1 MSYPV
6 DAVGSPFRRM
16 MDTRT
21 TGYGYSRSSGG
32 GGGTPSSGF
41 RSQSW
46 SRASPGSNTMTSSS
60 YKRSVNMPV
69 SRAYSSAD
77 SVDYNSQTTSGML
90 MNGDYKRSNEK
101 EQLQGLNDRFVVYID
116 KVHYLETQNKQIEDE
131 IQALRQKQVSRSQLG
146 DLYDQ
151 ELQELRSMLEQIHH
165 DKTQI
170 QLDTDHVDEDIQR
183 LRDRFDEEARI
194 REETE
199 AIIRVLKKDT
209 SDSELAK
216 SELDKKVQSL
226 QDEIA
231 FIRNNHEEEVS
242 ELIAQIQQESQVTVE
257 RRDLQKTD
265 ITGALREIRCELEGH
280 SNQNLQQ
287 VENWFM
293 CRFSKLTEA
302 AEQNKD
308 AIKSA
313 RDEISDYRRQLQ
325 SKTVELESIRGTRDS
340 LERQLN
346 DIEDRH
352 NSDLSSLQETIHQLD
367 NELKSTKWEMAR
379 HLREYQDLLNVKM
392 ALDIEIAAYRKL
404 LEGEETHFSTY
415 PYRQAVTPTKISKSK
430 SDTPKL
436 KVHHKFVE
444 EIIEETRM
452 EDEEKSDIDE
462 DLAEIAQE
470 LSATLASGADEGEEE
485 EGEGEGEGEEAEGEG
500 EEGEGGEEEEVVA
513 ATEAKVSASAPA
525 KEEEEEDEDGKG
537 GDEEEEGE
545 GEGGEE
551 GEKEEEGEGEG
562 GDEGEKGDDAEGGD
576 EGEEGGEGEEEVEET
591 VLCSKAPESKASPD
605 KEKAGDKEG
614 SGGEEEA
621 AAEEEGGDQDEDAGS
636 DKASKSGEE
645 KEEKEDADK
654 GIKEDS
660 EKDEKKVKDEKADD
674 KSEEVVA
681 KTEAPKTE
689 AAKPEAKKEE
699 AAKPEASKPD
709 SPKSESPKV
718 GSPKSESPKLGSPKS
733 ESPKVGSPK
742 SESPKLGSPK
752 SESPKVG
759 SPKSESPKP
768 GSPKSESPKAG
779 SPKSESPKAGS
790 PKSESPKPGSPKSES
805 PRPEIPKSLSP
816 KPVSPKSVS
825 PKPSSP
831 KAESPKSESPKKDIA
846 KPEVPKAAEEKSE
859 KKSDSTDD
867 KNADKKD
874 VAMNGDVDKSSPEEK
889 EKKDE
894 GKEDDD
900 VLANGVDESP
910 VKEDGSQKVVIT
922 KTVETI
928 TTGEDGSK
936 HVTKSVTVTETV
948 KDEVEEVV
956 QEKLVTSKK
965 TEKHSTQSIKQVTE
979 AE

>member
-6 DAVGSPFRRM
+6 DTIGSPFRRS

-21 TGYGYSRSSGG
+21 TGYGYSRSS
-32 GGGTPSSGF
+32 GTPSSGF

-46 SRASPGSNTMTSSS
+46 SRASPGSTMTTS

-69 SRAYSSAD
+69 SRAYSSTVLSSAD
-77 SVDYNSQTTSGML
+77 SVDYTQTSIL
-90 MNGDYKRSNEK
+90 NGDYKRSNEK

-116 KVHYLETQNKQIEDE
+116 KVHYLEQQNKQIEAE

-151 ELQELRSMLEQIHH
+151 ELQELRSMLEQINH
-165 DKTQI
+165 DKAQI
-170 QLDTDHVDEDIQR
+170 QLDTDHIEEDIQR

-199 AIIRVLKKDT
+199 AIIRVLKKDG
-209 SDSELAK
+209 SDSELMK
-216 SELDKKVQSL
+216 SELEKKVQSL

-242 ELIAQIQQESQVTVE
+242 ELIAQIQASQVTVE
-257 RRDLQKTD
+257 RKDLQKAN
-265 ITGALREIRCELEGH
+265 ITEALREIRCELEGH

-287 VENWFM
+287 VEGWFM
-293 CRFSKLTEA
+293 CRYAKLTEA

-313 RDEISDYRRQLQ
+313 RDEIADYRRQLQ

-352 NSDLSSLQETIHQLD
+352 NSDLASLQETIHQLD

-404 LEGEETHFSTY
+404 LEGEETHFSTF
-415 PYRQAVTPTKISKSK
+415 PYRQAVTTTKISKPK
-430 SDTPKL
+430 SEATKL
-436 KVHHKFVE
+436 KVQHKFVE
-444 EIIEETRM
+444 EIIEETRV
-452 EDEEKSDIDE
+452 EDDKSDIDE
-462 DLAEIAQE
+462 ALAEIAQE
-470 LSATLASGADEGEEE
+470 LSATLGDGGEEAEEEEGEAEEAGEGGEEEGEAE
-485 EGEGEGEGEEAEGEG
+485 EGEGEGEA
-500 EEGEGGEEEEVVA
+500 EEEEVVA

-525 KEEEEEDEDGKG
+525 KEGEEEEEEEEDGKG
-537 GDEEEEGE
+537 GDEEGEGE

-551 GEKEEEGEGEG
+551 AEKEEEGEG
-562 GDEGEKGDDAEGGD
+562 GDDAEGGD
-576 EGEEGGEGEEEVEET
+576 EGEGEEGAEEEEEVEET

-621 AAEEEGGDQDEDAGS
+621 AAEEGGDQDEDAGS
-636 DKASKSGEE
+636 DKASKSGDE
-645 KEEKEDADK
+645 KDEKDEIEDADK
-654 GIKEDS
+654 GKKDDS
-660 EKDEKKVKDEKADD
+660 EKDEKKVKEEKADD
-674 KSEEVVA
+674 KSEEDIA

-689 AAKPEAKKEE
+689 AAKPEPKKEE
-699 AAKPEASKPD
+699 AAKTEVSKPD
-709 SPKSESPKV
+709 SPKP
-718 GSPKSESPKLGSPKS
+718 
-733 ESPKVGSPK
+733 
-742 SESPKLGSPK
+742 
-752 SESPKVG
+752 
-759 SPKSESPKP
+759 ESPKP
-768 GSPKSESPKAG
+768 GSPKSESPK
-779 SPKSESPKAGS
+779 PQS
-790 PKSESPKPGSPKSES
+790 PKSESPKPASPKSES
-805 PRPEIPKSLSP
+805 PKEGSP
-816 KPVSPKSVS
+816 KAGS

-831 KAESPKSESPKKDIA
+831 KAESPKSESPKPQSPKAESPKAESPKRETA
-846 KPEVPKAAEEKSE
+846 KPEAPKAAEEKSE
-859 KKSDSTDD
+859 KKTEPADD
-867 KNADKKD
+867 KKVEKKD
-874 VAMNGDVDKSSPEEK
+874 VAMNGDLDKSPEEK

-894 GKEDDD
+894 EKEAD
-900 VLANGVDESP
+900 VIANGVDESP

-948 KDEVEEVV
+948 KEVEEV
-956 QEKLVTSKK
+956 EKMVATKK
-965 TEKHSTQSIKQVTE
+965 TEKHSTQSIKEVTE
-979 AE
+979 GN

>member
-6 DAVGSPFRRM
+6 DTIGSPFRRS

-21 TGYGYSRSSGG
+21 TSYGYSRS
-32 GGGTPSSGF
+32 GGTPSSGF

-46 SRASPGSNTMTSSS
+46 SRASPGSTVTTS
-60 YKRSVNMPV
+60 YKRSANMPV
-69 SRAYSSAD
+69 SRAYSSTVLSSAD
-77 SVDYNSQTTSGML
+77 SVDYSQTSIL
-90 MNGDYKRSNEK
+90 NGDYKRSNEK

-116 KVHYLETQNKQIEDE
+116 KVHYLEQQNKQIEAE

-165 DKTQI
+165 DKAQI
-170 QLDTDHVDEDIQR
+170 QLDTDHIDEDIQR

-199 AIIRVLKKDT
+199 AIIRILKRDAN
-209 SDSELAK
+209 DSELVK
-216 SELDKKVQSL
+216 SELEKKVQSL

-242 ELIAQIQQESQVTVE
+242 DLIAQIQASQVTVE
-257 RRDLQKTD
+257 RKDLQKAD
-265 ITGALREIRCELEGH
+265 ITEALREIRSELEGH

-293 CRFSKLTEA
+293 CRYAKLTEA

-325 SKTVELESIRGTRDS
+325 SKTVELESVRGTRDS

-352 NSDLSSLQETIHQLD
+352 NSDLASLQETIHQLD

-404 LEGEETHFSTY
+404 LEGEETHFSTF
-415 PYRQAVTPTKISKSK
+415 PYRQAVTSTKISKPK
-430 SDTPKL
+430 ETKL
-436 KVHHKFVE
+436 KVQHKFVE
-444 EIIEETRM
+444 EIIEETRV
-452 EDEEKSDIDE
+452 EDEKADIDE

-470 LSATLASGADEGEEE
+470 LSATLGDGGEEE
-485 EGEGEGEGEEAEGEG
+485 EGEEGGEEGEEAEGEG
-500 EEGEGGEEEEVVA
+500 EEGEAEGEEEEAVA
-513 ATEAKVSASAPA
+513 ATEAKVSSSAPT
-525 KEEEEEDEDGKG
+525 KEEEEEEDGKG
-537 GDEEEEGE
+537 GDEDEEGE

-551 GEKEEEGEGEG
+551 EEKEEEGEAEGE
-562 GDEGEKGDDAEGGD
+562 DEGEKGDDAEGGD
-576 EGEEGGEGEEEVEET
+576 EGEAGEAGEEGEEEEEVEET

-621 AAEEEGGDQDEDAGS
+621 GAEEEGGDQDEDAGS
-636 DKASKSGEE
+636 DKGSKSGDE

-654 GIKEDS
+654 GKKEDS
-660 EKDEKKVKDEKADD
+660 EKDEKKVKDEKAED
-674 KSEEVVA
+674 KSEEAVA

-699 AAKPEASKPD
+699 AAKTEASKP
-709 SPKSESPKV
+709 ESPK
-718 GSPKSESPKLGSPKS
+718 PA
-733 ESPKVGSPK
+733 
-742 SESPKLGSPK
+742 
-752 SESPKVG
+752 

-768 GSPKSESPKAG
+768 E
-779 SPKSESPKAGS
+779 S
-790 PKSESPKPGSPKSES
+790 PKSESPKPASPKSES
-805 PRPEIPKSLSP
+805 PKEGSP
-816 KPVSPKSVS
+816 KAGS

-831 KAESPKSESPKKDIA
+831 KAESPKTETA
-846 KPEVPKAAEEKSE
+846 KAEAPKAAEEKTE

-867 KNADKKD
+867 KKVEKKD

-894 GKEDDD
+894 EKDID

-910 VKEDGSQKVVIT
+910 VKEESQKVVIT

-948 KDEVEEVV
+948 KEEVEEVM
-956 QEKLVTSKK
+956 QEKLVSSKK

-979 AE
+979 GD

>member
-6 DAVGSPFRRM
+6 DTVGSPFRRT

-21 TGYGYSRSSGG
+21 TGYGYSRSGS
-32 GGGTPSSGF
+32 TPSSGF

-46 SRASPGSNTMTSSS
+46 SRSSPGSTMTTS

-69 SRAYSSAD
+69 SRAYGSTVLSSAD
-77 SVDYNSQTTSGML
+77 SVDYSQTSML
-90 MNGDYKRSNEK
+90 NGDYKRSNEK

-116 KVHYLETQNKQIEDE
+116 KVHYLEQQNTQIEAE

-165 DKTQI
+165 EKAQI
-170 QLDTDHVDEDIQR
+170 QLDTDHIEEDIQR

-199 AIIRVLKKDT
+199 AIIRVLKKDKT
-209 SDSELAK
+209 DSELLK

-226 QDEIA
+226 QDEVA

-242 ELIAQIQQESQVTVE
+242 ELIAQIQASQVTVK
-257 RRDLQKTD
+257 RKDLQKTD
-265 ITGALREIRCELEGH
+265 ITEALREIRCELEGH

-293 CRFSKLTEA
+293 CRYTKLTEA

-325 SKTVELESIRGTRDS
+325 SKTVELESVRGTRDS

-404 LEGEETHFSTY
+404 LEGEETHFSTF
-415 PYRQAVTPTKISKSK
+415 PYRHIVSPTKISKPK
-430 SDTPKL
+430 SDTKL
-436 KVHHKFVE
+436 KVQHKFVE
-444 EIIEETRM
+444 EIIEETRV
-452 EDEEKSDIDE
+452 EDDKSDIDE
-462 DLAEIAQE
+462 ALAEIAQE
-470 LSATLASGADEGEEE
+470 LSATLGGGGDEGEEDEGEEGGEGEEAEGEGEEE
-485 EGEGEGEGEEAEGEG
+485 EGEGEGEGEG
-500 EEGEGGEEEEVVA
+500 EEIVA
-513 ATEAKVSASAPA
+513 ATEAKVSASAPT
-525 KEEEEEDEDGKG
+525 KEEEEEEEEEGKG
-537 GDEEEEGE
+537 DDEEEEAE

-551 GEKEEEGEGEG
+551 GEKDEEGEGEDEG
-562 GDEGEKGDDAEGGD
+562 EDEGEKGDDAEGGD
-576 EGEEGGEGEEEVEET
+576 EGEEGEEGDEEVEET

-621 AAEEEGGDQDEDAGS
+621 AAEEEGGDQDGD
-636 DKASKSGEE
+636 DKASKSGDE

-654 GIKEDS
+654 DTKEDS
-660 EKDEKKVKDEKADD
+660 EKDEKVKDEKADD

-699 AAKPEASKPD
+699 AAKTEESKPD
-709 SPKSESPKV
+709 SPKPESPKSESPKP
-718 GSPKSESPKLGSPKS
+718 GSPKSESPKPSSPKSESPKAGSPKS
-733 ESPKVGSPK
+733 ESPKPSSPK
-742 SESPKLGSPK
+742 SESPKPSSPK
-752 SESPKVG
+752 SESPKPS

-768 GSPKSESPKAG
+768 GSPKSESPKAK
-779 SPKSESPKAGS
+779 SPKSEIPKPLTLKPESPKEGSPKAG
-790 PKSESPKPGSPKSES
+790 
-805 PRPEIPKSLSP
+805 
-816 KPVSPKSVS
+816 S

-831 KAESPKSESPKKDIA
+831 KAESPKPESPRAESPKTEPA
-846 KPEVPKAAEEKSE
+846 KPETLKAAEEKSE
-859 KKSDSTDD
+859 KKSESTDD
-867 KNADKKD
+867 KPAEKKD
-874 VAMNGDVDKSSPEEK
+874 VAMNGDIDKSSPEEK
-889 EKKDE
+889 DKKEID
-894 GKEDDD
+894 G
-900 VLANGVDESP
+900 LANGVDESP

-948 KDEVEEVV
+948 KEEVEEVI
-956 QEKLVTSKK
+956 QEKLVSTKK
-965 TEKHSTQSIKQVTE
+965 SEKHSTQSIKQVTE